1 MREKE
6 YLYVGYYYDV
16 DGNKILKIG
25 TTHDLAERRRQH
37 NRNYKSAK
45 NHPMPEENS
54 FEYIWSLKLS
64 RYNTRRYE
72 DNNIDYWKELGI
84 GEYIRNDRF
93 MIAETLPEVEVK
105 IRNIYKIALI

>member
-1 MREKE
+1 
-6 YLYVGYYYDV
+6 
-16 DGNKILKIG
+16 
-25 TTHDLAERRRQH
+25 
-37 NRNYKSAK
+37 
-45 NHPMPEENS
+45 MPEENS